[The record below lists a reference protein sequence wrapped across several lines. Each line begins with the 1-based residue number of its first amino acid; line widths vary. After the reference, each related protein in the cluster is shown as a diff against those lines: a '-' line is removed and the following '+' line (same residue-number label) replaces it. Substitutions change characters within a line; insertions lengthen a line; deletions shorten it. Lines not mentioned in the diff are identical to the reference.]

1 MGLSI
6 EDIKSLDLAELLS
19 VYYGMHFKRV
29 GNEYVTTSPFNEEM
43 EPSFFVRKLNGH
55 WLFKDFSSGHGGSII
70 DFVQIKEN
78 LNEAKDAI
86 IHINSLINGKVS
98 VKKARHNVPLT
109 DKCYDIQEVYA
120 EIKKNDIDASRQYLQ
135 KRGISDDLTK
145 ELIDKG
151 ILLHNRVPETTYC
164 CFAVRGPGGELQ
176 CLDNHEIGGHRKFVL
191 GKKHIF
197 TLEFQTL
204 KVSHRVFITEGIID
218 YLSIKM
224 LEGDNLP
231 GIALLGNIPIFE
243 PELLSNAGTLLC
255 ALDDDKG
262 GTGGVLEIKEKF
274 PDKQIQLYDLEGH
287 KDPNELLITVRA
299 KKRTNLT
306 VERKLSLYKEFLVS
320 SNKTELANK
329 WGIDRSYMYD
339 IVNACEE
346 FLLKGIQEQRP
357 GRKSLSKPQTLKQ
370 AWETIAELEQK
381 NYKEAVEKEK
391 YMARSE
397 FLSLRLKWAE
407 HEVSEVRGEK
417 EVKDN
422 KRQIK
427 KKRKRRR

>member
-6 EDIKSLDLAELLS
+6 EEIKSLDLAELLS

-55 WLFKDFSSGHGGSII
+55 WLFKDFSSGYGGSII

-86 IHINSLINGKVS
+86 IHINRLINGKLF

-109 DKCYDIQEVYA
+109 DNSYDIQEVYA
-120 EIKKNDIDASRQYLQ
+120 QIKKNDIDASRQYLQ
-135 KRGISDDLTK
+135 KRGISDELTQ

-151 ILLHNRVPETTYC
+151 ILLHNRVHDTTYC

-197 TLEFQTL
+197 TLEFQIL
-204 KVSHRVFITEGIID
+204 KVSQKVFITEGIID

-224 LEGDNLP
+224 LEGYNLP

-243 PELLSNAGTLLC
+243 HELLSNATTLLC

-262 GTGGVLEIKEKF
+262 GIGGVLEIKEKF

-299 KKRTNLT
+299 QKRSNLT
-306 VERKLSLYKEFLVS
+306 AERKLSLYKEFLVS

-339 IVNACEE
+339 IVRDCEE
-346 FLLKGIQEQRP
+346 FLLKGFQEQRP

-370 AWETIAELEQK
+370 AWETIEELEQK
-381 NYKEAVEKEK
+381 SYKEAVEKEK

-407 HEVSEVRGEK
+407 REVSELRGEK

-422 KRQIK
+422 KRQVK